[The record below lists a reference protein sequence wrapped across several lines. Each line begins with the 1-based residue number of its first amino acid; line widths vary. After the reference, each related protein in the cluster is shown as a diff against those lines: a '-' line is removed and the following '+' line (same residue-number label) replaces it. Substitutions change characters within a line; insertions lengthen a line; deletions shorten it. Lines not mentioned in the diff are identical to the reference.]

1 MKSRW
6 YSRRWKVARRS
17 SLLARLLLAACL
29 AAAPSASAGA
39 PDWLRAAAR
48 TPLPTYP
55 EDTNAV
61 VLLDEHLTTVKD
73 NGDIETLFRHAYK
86 ILRPGGRERGIIG
99 VYFDNE
105 TRLTY
110 LKAWSITARGDEYE
124 VKEKDAV
131 ETSPFVGALYQ
142 DTRYKLLRIP
152 AAEPGNVVGY
162 EYVQKRRPT
171 VLQDTWWFQDEIPV
185 RRARFV
191 LRLPSGWEFQSVWL
205 NHAEEKPQSA
215 GANQW
220 AWELADLPAVESE
233 PSMPA
238 WHAVAGRMAVTYF
251 PGQGEASEKSH
262 ASWAEVGRWYT
273 ALSAGR
279 RQVTPEIRQKVAEL
293 TATAK
298 TTLEKISALATFVQ
312 REIRYVA
319 IEIGIGGYQPHAA
332 QEIFANRYGDCKDK
346 VTLLSA
352 MLQAA
357 GIESHY
363 VLTQGSRG
371 LVARDFPSMMN
382 FNHVILA
389 IRLPADVSTTNLYAA
404 LRHPQLG
411 SLLFFDPTETEVPL
425 GHLPSNLQVNC
436 GLLVTE
442 GGGELLE
449 LPLLP
454 PTVNRL
460 LRTAKLTLDASGSL
474 SGEVQEIRWGAPAAE
489 DRARLRTAPE
499 AERAKMFESFLGDFV
514 GGLVFQGFQIE
525 NLERGGDTL
534 IVRYR
539 FLAKNYAKVAGN
551 LLLIRP
557 RVLGEKGLDLRE
569 KKERKYPVEFRG
581 MRLDSDVFEISLPA
595 GYVVDELPA
604 PVDVETSFAAYRSK
618 LEVAGNVLRYTR
630 EHKIKEVLV
639 PTERLD
645 ELRKFYRQV
654 AADERN
660 SAVLKRTTP

>member
-1 MKSRW
+1 MKNKW
-6 YSRRWKVARRS
+6 YSRRWNQPRRNE
-17 SLLARLLLAACL
+17 AFAGLLLSVL
-29 AAAPSASAGA
+29 FSASQALGGV
-39 PDWLRAAAR
+39 PDWLRTAAR
-48 TPLPTYP
+48 SPLPSYP

-61 VLLDEHLTTVKD
+61 VLLDEQATTVSESGEIK
-73 NGDIETLFRHAYK
+73 TLYRRAYK
-86 ILRPGGRERGIIG
+86 ILRPGGRSRGI
-99 VYFDNE
+99 VAVHFDSE
-105 TRLTY
+105 TQLTS
-110 LKAWSITARGDEYE
+110 LKGWSIPAAGRDYE

-131 ETSPFVGALYQ
+131 ETSVFSEALYQ
-142 DTRYKLLRIP
+142 DARAKVLRLP
-152 AAEPGNVVGY
+152 AAEPGNVIGY
-162 EYVQKRRPT
+162 EYEQRRRPEIF
-171 VLQDTWWFQDEIPV
+171 QDTWWFQDEIPV

-191 LRLPSGWEFQSVWL
+191 LRLPAGWEFRAVWL
-205 NHAEEKPQSA
+205 NHAPREPNVTAQ
-215 GANQW
+215 NQVV
-220 AWELADLPAVESE
+220 WEIEDLPAVEQE
-233 PSMPA
+233 PAMPHWRA
-238 WHAVAGRMAVTYF
+238 MAARMAITYF
-251 PGQGEASEKSH
+251 SRQPQSGGRSY
-262 ASWAEVGRWYT
+262 ASWADVGRRYGELT
-273 ALSAGR
+273 AGR

-319 IEIGIGGYQPHAA
+319 IEIGIGGYQPHLA
-332 QEIFANRYGDCKDK
+332 QDIFANRYGDCKDK

-352 MLQAA
+352 MLQAV

-363 VLTQGSRG
+363 VLTQATRG
-371 LVARDFPSMMN
+371 LVARDFPSMLN

-389 IRLPADVSTTNLYAA
+389 IRLPADVDTTSLYAV

-411 SLLFFDPTETEVPL
+411 SLLFFDPTETEVSL
-425 GHLPSNLQVNC
+425 GHLPSDLQANC

-499 AERAKMFESFLGDFV
+499 AERAKIFESFLGVFV
-514 GGLVFQGFQIE
+514 GSLVFQGFQIE

-534 IVRYR
+534 IVHYR

-551 LLLIRP
+551 LLLVRP

-645 ELRKFYRQV
+645 ELRKFLRQV